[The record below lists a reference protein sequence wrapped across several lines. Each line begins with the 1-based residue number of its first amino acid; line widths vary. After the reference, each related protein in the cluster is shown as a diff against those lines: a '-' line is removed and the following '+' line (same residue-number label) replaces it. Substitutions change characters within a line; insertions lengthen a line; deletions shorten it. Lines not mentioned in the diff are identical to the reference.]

1 MFLFASRVLNSKISL
16 METRELNYGFIISCH
31 SIRSGEKRN
40 QKTQGT
46 STSITGGRTSCS
58 PPGRSQPMLFVSE
71 HRDNKRIKRCKQF
84 AALGTPDSVI
94 MKGGLIWPWSFL
106 CFYTSKNLDE
116 VIWVNGTVLMSNLLA
131 QEECVESSHDWGLEK
146 DSLIKQKGICWSF
159 PLWFQ
164 AGFPQAGFKVV
175 SALEGADIPWSIMKW
190 GCRRNCSKKFSK
202 EWPLSCLASGQMF
215 FLHTRGGLLFWLFA
229 LVPFFSPP
237 RITLAATSALC
248 RSSIR
253 HSLGPY

>member
-1 MFLFASRVLNSKISL
+1 MFLFASRVLNLKISL

-46 STSITGGRTSCS
+46 STSIMGGRTSCS
-58 PPGRSQPMLFVSE
+58 PPGRNQPMLFVSE

-94 MKGGLIWPWSFL
+94 MKGGLIWQWSFL

-116 VIWVNGTVLMSNLLA
+116 VIWVNGIVLLSNLLA

-164 AGFPQAGFKVV
+164 AGFPQAGSRWFLPLRELIFHVASWSGAVEGTAQKSLVKSGPCLALLQGKCSSCTHGVV
-175 SALEGADIPWSIMKW
+175 CFSDCLPWSP
-190 GCRRNCSKKFSK
+190 FS
-202 EWPLSCLASGQMF
+202 L
-215 FLHTRGGLLFWLFA
+215 
-229 LVPFFSPP
+229 PP
-237 RITLAATSALC
+237 E
-248 RSSIR
+248 
-253 HSLGPY
+253 